1 MFKCELDPE
10 VGYTKCFN
18 ENWSVWRVLVNSK
31 MSYFVKVGRTKEDL
45 RTIRFGIVKP
55 SYTSDKI

>member
-10 VGYTKCFN
+10 VCYTKCFN

-55 SYTSDKI
+55 S